1 MFWGVKMNPRIKSVA
16 LDFIFGGSI
25 VAGALLIA
33 SFLGPIYGGIIAGAP
48 LRAGSVIFL
57 EYLHNG
63 IDSAT
68 RLTRGVL
75 LAMIAN
81 VGFSIALY
89 LCMPRLGLYKSF
101 LVAGAVFVLILA
113 PLMKLN
119 L

>member
-1 MFWGVKMNPRIKSVA
+1 MFLGLKMNSRIRSIA

-33 SFLGPIYGGIIAGAP
+33 SFLGPIYGGIMAGAP

-63 IDSAT
+63 MNSAIK
-68 RLTRGVL
+68 LTRGVI

-89 LCMPRLGLYKSF
+89 VCMPRLGLYKSF
-101 LVAGAVFVLILA
+101 IIAGAVFVIILA

-119 L
+119 S